1 MSRHESDTTP
11 PRDYERRKHPRVQVV
26 YANGNGQA
34 NWLVR
39 SALGGLAV
47 GFLGVIAWLCI
58 SVIAINQARADD
70 RAERIITHNLLC
82 DVADKLGLT
91 PRSCKDG

>member
-1 MSRHESDTTP
+1 VHI
-11 PRDYERRKHPRVQVV
+11 V

-34 NWLVR
+34 NWIVR

-47 GFLGVIAWLCI
+47 GFLGIMAWLCI

-70 RAERIITHNLLC
+70 RAERVITHDLLC
-82 DVADKLGLT
+82 DVADKLGLA